1 MLERVF
7 YELVDDIDRVLAEHK
22 GSEFLATLAKRYG
35 LSHVAYL
42 GINLPKQEGKDAYIT
57 TTYSDKWV
65 RRYVAQQY
73 VKIDPVIQVGLQGI
87 LPLDWQM
94 VRDTNRVVKRFFGE
108 SREFDVG
115 RQGLSFPIRGM
126 HGETAM
132 FSINSHV
139 TDAEWAK
146 IKKEYMRDFQIL
158 AHHFHTHI
166 LESLGVDENATVHFT
181 NREIE
186 CLKWA
191 AAGKSVWETSRILG
205 ITERTV
211 SLYLETART
220 KIGAVNKT
228 QAVAKAIRENL
239 I

>member
-1 MLERVF
+1 
-7 YELVDDIDRVLAEHK
+7 
-22 GSEFLATLAKRYG
+22 
-35 LSHVAYL
+35 
-42 GINLPKQEGKDAYIT
+42 
-57 TTYSDKWV
+57 
-65 RRYVAQQY
+65 
-73 VKIDPVIQVGLQGI
+73 
-87 LPLDWQM
+87 
-94 VRDTNRVVKRFFGE
+94 
-108 SREFDVG
+108 
-115 RQGLSFPIRGM
+115 M